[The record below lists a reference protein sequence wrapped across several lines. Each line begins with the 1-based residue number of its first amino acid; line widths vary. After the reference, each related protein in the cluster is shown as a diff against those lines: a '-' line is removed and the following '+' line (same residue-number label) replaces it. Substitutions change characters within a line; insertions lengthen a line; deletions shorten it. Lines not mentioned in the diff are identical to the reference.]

1 MLDTAN
7 IACCNTAELV
17 AVVALVVMFSGY
29 YITATL
35 VTLRTHCHH
44 NAVTTITST
53 S

>member
-17 AVVALVVMFSGY
+17 AVVALVVMF
-29 YITATL
+29 ITATL